1 MQFLPAPRPLRPHP
15 RRRTRTVAL
24 VAVGALLGLLVG
36 AMVATAEVPP
46 AASAPVATHAWPGP
60 LNGYGLRLR
69 RIPKHPLRDLSCASG
84 SATVTSA
91 DGLREALSHHQS
103 ACVTAAIGDVEIEGL
118 GNLSG
123 VIVSTEEG
131 GSLGEIDLEE
141 TTGLTIRGARFRS
154 IEIRHASGTKLFGNT
169 IGGTPT
175 ERTYDELIFMPER
188 SDNVIIQGNDIG
200 WTIADNSGN
209 TGYGCRCY
217 GEVNGLRFIGN
228 NVHDIAADGFQG
240 VEGHNVL
247 IARNQF
253 GPIGANPGSDEH
265 SDDIQIPANGPGLRI
280 VDNWIHNQGYY
291 AGKVVN
297 NSGSLYIH
305 GGTGNPV
312 LVENNLITENQG
324 RTEICGLGTGG
335 DDRSNIT
342 IRRNTWIEGGLA
354 YTGFPGFE
362 WDCSGGSGNRVER
375 NIAVDPDGG
384 FAQDGSRDAAEFSE
398 NLWGRPS
405 KLKFDEAGNC
415 VSKRCN
421 PSSGPIGYRTPR
433 GIHWQPVDGEK
444 P

>member
-1 MQFLPAPRPLRPHP
+1 MHVPPLPG
-15 RRRTRTVAL
+15 RRRITRRRRARSVAL
-24 VAVGALLGLLVG
+24 VTLGALLGLLVA
-36 AMVATAEVPP
+36 AMVATAEEPAGAP
-46 AASAPVATHAWPGP
+46 AAATAHAWPSP
-60 LNGYGLRLR
+60 HNGYGLRLR
-69 RIPKHPLRDLSCASG
+69 RIPKHPLRDLSCAAG
-84 SATVTSA
+84 SANVTSA

-103 ACVTAAIGDVEIEGL
+103 ACITAAIGDVEIEDL
-118 GNLSG
+118 GKLAG
-123 VIVSTEEG
+123 VVVSTEGE
-131 GSLGEIDLEE
+131 GSLGEIDLDD

-154 IEIRHASGTKLFGNT
+154 IEIRHASGTKLFGNQ

-175 ERTYDELIFMPER
+175 ERVEDELIFMPER
-188 SDNVIIQGNDIG
+188 SDNVTIEGNDIG
-200 WTIADNSGN
+200 WTIADDSGN

-217 GEVNGLRFIGN
+217 GEVNNLRFIGN

-280 VDNWIHNQGYY
+280 VDNWIHNQGYF

-335 DDRSNIT
+335 VDRSNIT
-342 IRRNTWIEGGLA
+342 IRLNTWINGGLA
-354 YTGFPGFE
+354 YPNFPGFE

-375 NIAVDPDGG
+375 NISVDADGG
-384 FAQDGSRDAAEFSE
+384 FAQDGSRSAAKFDE
-398 NLWGRPS
+398 NIWGGKH

-415 VSKRCN
+415 ISKRCN
-421 PSSGPIGYRTPR
+421 PKSGPIGYRTPR
-433 GIHWQPVDGEK
+433 GVHWQPVDGET